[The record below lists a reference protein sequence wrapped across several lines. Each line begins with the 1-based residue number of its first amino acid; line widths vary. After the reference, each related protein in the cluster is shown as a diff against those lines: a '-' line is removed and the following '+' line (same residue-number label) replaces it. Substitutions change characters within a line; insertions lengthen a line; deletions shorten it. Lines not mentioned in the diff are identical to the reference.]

1 MKFVKERLKTS
12 PPLKNIY
19 DEIYKIAKDF
29 TKKKGGTFVLRP
41 YQVLV
46 AATVAV
52 KKTTHTAMKL
62 GAGQG
67 KSFICILLAAYHRK
81 KD

>member
-1 MKFVKERLKTS
+1 MKHVKDKLKAST
-12 PPLKNIY
+12 PLKNVY

-46 AATVAV
+46 AATVVA
-52 KKTTHTAMKL
+52 KK
-62 GAGQG
+62 
-67 KSFICILLAAYHRK
+67 
-81 KD
+81 